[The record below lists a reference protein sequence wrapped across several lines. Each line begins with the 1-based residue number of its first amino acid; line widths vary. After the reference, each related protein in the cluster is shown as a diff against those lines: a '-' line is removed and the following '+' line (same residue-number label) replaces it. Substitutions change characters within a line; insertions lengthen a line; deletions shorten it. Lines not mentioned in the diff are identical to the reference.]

1 MAVPYQNN
9 GKDILA
15 QSDGQKSQQTLFSV
29 EKSLKYKLKKSM
41 VGFLT
46 LNRVTWQSSAE
57 VLEKIYRYEAVHAVA
72 DWQDLKRRLGPDRRV
87 FAFFFH
93 NLPTEPLV
101 FVHVAL
107 VPNMSD
113 SVQAILQEP
122 LPAKYNPTDFKCA
135 ICYSITTQRGLGGVN
150 LGNFLIKR
158 VVRDLKREF
167 PQINTFATLSP
178 LPGFKKWL
186 MSHVYEPDIQKQF
199 EEAAGRDWKYP
210 ISIYVMAHVHTNYIG
225 WRIRQARTCTH
236 LMILGAHFFVADKG
250 LQESF
255 GIMINYNYL
264 PDYVEINNRQYLA
277 DGTISIS
284 EPRSDRGGW
293 LSNCIGPGIKH
304 AKRDTDKAR

>member
-199 EEAAGRDWKYP
+199 EEAAGRDWKYKLDHFDGD
-210 ISIYVMAHVHTNYIG
+210 SSLKKVLMNVCSRYVLHEKRRN
-225 WRIRQARTCTH
+225 H
-236 LMILGAHFFVADKG
+236 LALDPVDKG